1 MQNFYVSLCLA
12 TFYQFPNNQLDQ
24 KCDMHVLIRF
34 KAVSAMPEYT
44 THVYILLF
52 AYLILFALLIW
63 FSSCYYFWPIL
74 LNFVVYITF
83 TTKNT
88 NTQFPSD
95 YSGIVGRSVDCLLS
109 WIVAVID
116 WRCFIN
122 ETDIL
127 L

>member
-1 MQNFYVSLCLA
+1 MPCESQNDSHTQIIILERFIFQNFYVSLCLA

-63 FSSCYYFWPIL
+63 FSSCYYF
-74 LNFVVYITF
+74 
-83 TTKNT
+83 
-88 NTQFPSD
+88 
-95 YSGIVGRSVDCLLS
+95 
-109 WIVAVID
+109 
-116 WRCFIN
+116 
-122 ETDIL
+122 
-127 L
+127 